1 MLVFQYFILLYNYMI
16 VMLNELN
23 LFVYICNDFDQNKL
37 VQSDIII
44 CIILLYIQIYV
55 LKLLRIEVLYIMY
68 IERVVID

>member
-37 VQSDIII
+37 VQSGIMYY
-44 CIILLYIQIYV
+44 IILYLGLCFKIIENRSIIYYV
-55 LKLLRIEVLYIMY
+55 YRESCKY
-68 IERVVID
+68 

>member
-37 VQSDIII
+37 VQSDIMYYII
-44 CIILLYIQIYV
+44 IYLDLCFKIIENRSIIYYV
-55 LKLLRIEVLYIMY
+55 YRESCKY
-68 IERVVID
+68 

>member
-68 IERVVID
+68 IESCN

>member
-37 VQSDIII
+37 VQSDIMYYII
-44 CIILLYIQIYV
+44 IYLGLCFKIIENRSIIYYV
-55 LKLLRIEVLYIMY
+55 YREL
-68 IERVVID
+68 

>member
-37 VQSDIII
+37 VQSDIMYYII
-44 CIILLYIQIYV
+44 IYLDLCFKIIENRSIIYYV
-55 LKLLRIEVLYIMY
+55 YREL
-68 IERVVID
+68 

>member
-37 VQSDIII
+37 VQSDIMYYII
-44 CIILLYIQIYV
+44 IYLGLCFKIIENRSIIYYV
-55 LKLLRIEVLYIMY
+55 YRESCKY
-68 IERVVID
+68 

>member
-37 VQSDIII
+37 VQSDIMYYII
-44 CIILLYIQIYV
+44 VYLDLCFKIIENRSIIYYV
-55 LKLLRIEVLYIMY
+55 YRKSCN
-68 IERVVID
+68 